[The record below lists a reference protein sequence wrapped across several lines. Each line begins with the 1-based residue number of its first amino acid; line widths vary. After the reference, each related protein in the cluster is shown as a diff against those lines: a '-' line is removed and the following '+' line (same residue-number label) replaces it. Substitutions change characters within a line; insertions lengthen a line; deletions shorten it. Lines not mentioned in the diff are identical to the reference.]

1 MKYTLNKKQEGK
13 IVKKLN
19 ENSIVEMYK
28 TMLKI
33 RKFEQVAMNTFAEGK
48 IPGFVHLYIGEE
60 AVATGVCANLKDSD
74 YITSTHRGHGHI
86 LAKGGDLKFMMAEL
100 FGKAT
105 GYCKGKGGSMHIAD
119 ATKGILG
126 ANGIVGAGHNIAVG
140 AGLSAQY
147 RGTDQVCVCFFGDAS
162 TNQGTFHESLNM
174 ASVWKLPVV
183 FVCENNLYGISMSQ
197 NRHQAIKDV
206 ADRGVA
212 YNVPGIVV
220 DGNDVFAVYEA
231 AKEAIKRAREGKGP
245 TLIECKT
252 YRHRGH
258 FEGDPCVYKP
268 TEEQEEWL
276 AKDPIP
282 RFEKYLVENEILTEE
297 KLKEVQNKVE
307 SQIDEAVDFAN
318 NSPYP
323 ELESVLEDVYTDIKE
338 EVR

>member
-1 MKYTLNKKQEGK
+1 
-13 IVKKLN
+13 
-19 ENSIVEMYK
+19 MYK

-231 AKEAIKRAREGKGP
+231 AEEAIKRAREGKGP

-282 RFEKYLVENEILTEE
+282 RFEKYLVENEIFTEE
-297 KLKEVQNKVE
+297 RLKEVQDKVE

>member
-1 MKYTLNKKQEGK
+1 M
-13 IVKKLN
+13 KKLN

-126 ANGIVGAGHNIAVG
+126 ANGIVGAGHNIAMG

-231 AKEAIKRAREGKGP
+231 AEEAIKRAREGKGP

-297 KLKEVQNKVE
+297 RLKEVQDKVE

>member
-1 MKYTLNKKQEGK
+1 M
-13 IVKKLN
+13 KKLN

-231 AKEAIKRAREGKGP
+231 AEEAIKRAREGKGP

-282 RFEKYLVENEILTEE
+282 RFEKYLVENEIFTEE
-297 KLKEVQNKVE
+297 RLKEVQDKVE

>member
-1 MKYTLNKKQEGK
+1 M
-13 IVKKLN
+13 KKLN

-231 AKEAIKRAREGKGP
+231 AEEAIKRAREGKGP

-297 KLKEVQNKVE
+297 KLKKVQDKVE

>member
-1 MKYTLNKKQEGK
+1 M
-13 IVKKLN
+13 KKLN

-231 AKEAIKRAREGKGP
+231 AKEAIKKAREGKGP

-268 TEEQEEWL
+268 TEEQEKWL

-307 SQIDEAVDFAN
+307 SQIDDAVDFAN

>member
-1 MKYTLNKKQEGK
+1 M
-13 IVKKLN
+13 KKLN

>member
-1 MKYTLNKKQEGK
+1 M
-13 IVKKLN
+13 KKLN

-231 AKEAIKRAREGKGP
+231 AEEAIKRAREGKGP

-297 KLKEVQNKVE
+297 RLKEVQDKVE